1 MEVQQRIEIALD
13 IKALS
18 KLNLS
23 FSFLGEGAWHEAYLF
38 STKEYNSLVIR
49 FPKQISYGKPFSYFD

>member
-13 IKALS
+13 IKGMS
-18 KLNLS
+18 
-23 FSFLGEGAWHEAYLF
+23 GEGAWHEAYLF